1 MGVII
6 KNALRERIRRKEL
19 YIVVAIGM
27 LLMLLCSSDTA
38 SLSIDGEPVTG
49 FKNMFMVMH
58 ILVNAVGCILAVV
71 LSVRTIP
78 NEYERQNSHLVWV
91 RGISQT
97 KYHAG
102 LSIANILS
110 TMSAVAILYIVLAVY
125 VISNGKLEYCLLM
138 IPAFLIESINIVI
151 ISLFTSVCSIFM
163 PAMATGTCGILLAG
177 CGVFYGLLDL
187 YKNIIGGF
195 GGKLI
200 SLILSIVP
208 DMNGIQKQAQN
219 LMTGNKVDIHL
230 VLTSLFAIYVIS
242 LGIFIFKK
250 KEA

>member
-19 YIVVAIGM
+19 YIVVAIGI
-27 LLMLLCSSDTA
+27 LLMLLCSSDST
-38 SLSIDGEPVTG
+38 SFSIDGEAVTG

-58 ILVNAVGCILAVV
+58 VLINAVGCILAVV

-91 RGISQT
+91 RGITQI
-97 KYHAG
+97 KYHGG
-102 LSIANILS
+102 LAIANILS
-110 TMSAVAILYIVLAVY
+110 TMSAVAILYVVLAIY
-125 VISNGKLEYCLLM
+125 TISNGKLEYGLLM
-138 IPAFLIESINIVI
+138 IPAFLIEVINISIV
-151 ISLFTSVCSIFM
+151 SLFTSVCSIFM
-163 PAMATGTCGILLAG
+163 PAMATGTIGILFAG

-187 YKNIIGGF
+187 YKNIIGGL

-200 SLILSIVP
+200 SALLVIVP

-219 LMTGNKVDIHL
+219 LILGNKIDVHL
-230 VLTSLFAIYVIS
+230 ILVSLLAIYVIS
-242 LGIFIFKK
+242 IGIFVFKK